1 MGLQAAAA
9 ARCPAC
15 QLQLCKSRVQGPHAL
30 LTEVKSD
37 ESSGGRETSFTCQTC
52 GVTLINSAD
61 LGKPGWRQAP
71 TVPVVTQ
78 LHKQR
83 TAAHA

>member
-1 MGLQAAAA
+1 MGLQAAA

-30 LTEVKSD
+30 LTEVKTD
-37 ESSGGRETSFTCQTC
+37 ESGRGRETFFSCQTC
-52 GVTLINSAD
+52 GVTLINSTD

-71 TVPVVTQ
+71 AAPVVAQ
-78 LHKQR
+78 LHKPR